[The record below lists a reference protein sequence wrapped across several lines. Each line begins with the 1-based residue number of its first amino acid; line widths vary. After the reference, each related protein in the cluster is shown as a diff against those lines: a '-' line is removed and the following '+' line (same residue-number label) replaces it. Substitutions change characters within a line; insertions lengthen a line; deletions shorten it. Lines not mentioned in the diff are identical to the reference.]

1 MHHKQNP
8 IIFSIQINQFNVK
21 FLVIFHIHGK
31 QCFYMKYNFVV
42 ITSLCQGMNMKYNQ
56 HVCVTITSHTA
67 GNK

>member
-1 MHHKQNP
+1 
-8 IIFSIQINQFNVK
+8 
-21 FLVIFHIHGK
+21 
-31 QCFYMKYNFVV
+31 MKYNFVV